1 MISVEEQIRIIAK
14 GADEIIS
21 VEELREK
28 LKKSIDIGKPLI
40 VKLGLDPSAPD
51 IHLGHTVVLRKIKQ
65 LQDLGHRAVILI
77 GDYTGR
83 IGDPTGKSKTRKPLS
98 PQEVLEN
105 AETYQKQVF
114 KFLDRDRTEIRFNSE
129 WLEKL
134 TFSDVLKLAATCTV
148 AKMLEREDFKN
159 RYEAHESIGI
169 HEFFYPLMQG
179 YDSVALHSDIE
190 LGGTDQRFN
199 ILMGRTLQNDYGQER
214 QTAIFMPIL
223 EGIDGMEKMSK
234 SLGNYIG
241 VDEEPI
247 VMYEKAMSI
256 PDNLIIRYFELVTD
270 VHPDTVA
277 KMREQLEQGLCNPR
291 DVKMEL
297 AFEITRLYHGE
308 DTAIQAQ
315 EHFITVF
322 QKKLIPDTAIPVPIT
337 TELQADGRFDLVRI
351 IVAAG
356 FAPSNSEAR
365 RLILQGGVKVNGN
378 RVTEIL
384 IPGLME
390 GDVIQV
396 GKKNF
401 IKMTGSAIE

>member
-114 KFLDRDRTEIRFNSE
+114 KILDRDRTEIRFNSE

>member
-114 KFLDRDRTEIRFNSE
+114 KILDRDRTEIRFNSE

-351 IVAAG
+351 IVVAG

>member
-114 KFLDRDRTEIRFNSE
+114 KILDRDRTEIRFNSE

-277 KMREQLEQGLCNPR
+277 KMREQLEQDLRNPR

-308 DTAIQAQ
+308 AAAMQAQ

-384 IPGLME
+384 IPCLME